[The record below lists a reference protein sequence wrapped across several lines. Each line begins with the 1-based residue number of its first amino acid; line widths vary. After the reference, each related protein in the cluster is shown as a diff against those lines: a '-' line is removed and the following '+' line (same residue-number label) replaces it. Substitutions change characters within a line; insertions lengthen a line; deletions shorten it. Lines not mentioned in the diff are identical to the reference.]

1 MYIYYSLCLSL
12 LLLSILIT
20 YINLGVSVPSVFKI
34 LQEYQETRVL
44 QAPKVYHRQRAI
56 LDNIDDKTK
65 SDVRCLIHSF
75 FERNEPPTLDKM
87 IAAVHENEYLPHFK
101 RTTLSNLIKEIGFR

>member
-1 MYIYYSLCLSL
+1 MYIYYGLYLSL
-12 LLLSILIT
+12 LLSLLIT
-20 YINLGVSVPSVFKI
+20 HINLGVSVPSVFKI
-34 LQEYQETRVL
+34 LHEYKETHVL
-44 QAPKVYHRQRAI
+44 EEPKVYHRQRAI

-87 IAAVHENEYLPHFK
+87 LAAVHENENLPQFK
-101 RTTLSNLIKEIGFR
+101 RTTLSILIKEIGFR